1 MTGKYDA
8 GHPPLWVGEREIFK
22 TGWLMISQKE
32 KECKCMD
39 KQTAI
44 INMILRIENDAL
56 LDKVYDFV
64 KRLYRRGSK
73 K

>member
-1 MTGKYDA
+1 
-8 GHPPLWVGEREIFK
+8 
-22 TGWLMISQKE
+22 
-32 KECKCMD
+32 MD

-44 INMILRIENDAL
+44 INMIMRIENDAL